1 MPEALSLLTALVSI
15 VCGVL
20 IVRKVSEMSTELDTL
35 IANEAALE
43 AVVAQVVAD
52 NATLHT
58 ELTAALA
65 SADVAGIQAVA
76 DKIAAQT
83 SKLSALVNPPPAAP
97 AAPTA

>member
-15 VCGVL
+15 VCGVI

-83 SKLSALVNPPPAAP
+83 SKLSALVTPPAAP